1 VTSLVTMR
9 VCPKCSAELK
19 AGDPSG
25 LCPVC
30 LLAGAIGADFTSSEP
45 NAPTVSLHTPELAE
59 ADSFGPY
66 RILGLLGEG
75 GMGTV
80 YLAEQ
85 TEPIRRRVALKVVK
99 LGMDTNQVLARF
111 NHERQALAL
120 MAHSNIAGILDAGA
134 SSRGRPFFVM
144 DYIEGTSITACCDQ
158 RRLTTAQRLELFL
171 PVCRAVQH
179 AHNKGVIHRDI
190 KPSNVLV
197 TEEDG
202 KPVPK
207 VIDFGIARAIEAGD
221 AGNTL
226 ATQFGQMVGTP
237 EYASPEQAD
246 VVAGEIGAATDV
258 YSLGVLLYELLIGA
272 VPFDGALF
280 RKAGFAERLRIIREE
295 EAPSLVQRLGALG
308 PATAEIAARRGTDAV
323 SLRKLMAGDLNRIVK
338 KALEKSPQQRYASPS
353 ELAAD
358 VERHLNGEPVR
369 GWSPRR
375 IWPARRSV
383 AAVAAILVLT
393 PAAWFIQRARGSRPQ
408 AKIAGTVVL
417 SDVENDTGDPLFDR
431 AFHQSIGFELQ
442 RSTNLSVLPDGR
454 VAETLSEMRKTPS
467 TRLTSEIAR
476 EICQRTASAAFIES
490 ALSNVGSGY
499 LLTLRARNCIAGDL
513 VDEEQSRAA
522 GKDDVLNE
530 LRRLTTRLQTKSVA
544 SFAALQKKA
553 APLDAATT
561 SSLEALKSFTAAR
574 HRQYEGRTDAFL
586 LYKKAIE
593 LDPEFAFAYASLGR
607 AYADHGEQNLAVEY
621 IRKAYNL
628 RGIVSDKESFYITY
642 NYDRE
647 VLRNL
652 ELCRQVCES
661 WIAKYPAELF
671 PHGLLSGVT
680 STGTAQ
686 YEKAIGEAE
695 KAIRMDPDFNIG
707 YDNIAFAYLCLNRP
721 EEAKATLQ
729 RAAQRKLPSKD
740 YLRLLFFAAFLNRDR
755 SAMDKAGAELA
766 VEAPYGDS
774 DHYESLVAA
783 YEGRLRQARQAS
795 IQAVTLARQA
805 HLPGRAALF
814 EGGAAVREALYGH
827 PEEASRH
834 SSVVKQLAGGR
845 DADFPPAFALALS
858 RKTPAA
864 LISVLTMV
872 THMEK
877 EYPEDTCVRFS
888 YSPALRALLA
898 INEGR
903 PEKAIELLTVSKV
916 YELAQTGASVY
927 ASYGALYPTYVRGLA
942 YRQLHKNREA
952 AAEFQRML
960 DHPGLLLA
968 DAIGPAARLQLARAL
983 RDAGETARAKAAYGD
998 FLALWKDAD
1007 QDIPLLQQARA
1018 EFASL

>member
-1 VTSLVTMR
+1 VTPLVTMR
-9 VCPKCSAELK
+9 VCPKCSAGLR
-19 AGDPSG
+19 AGDPAG

-30 LLAGAIGADFTSSEP
+30 LLAGAIGADFTSGEP
-45 NAPTVSLHTPELAE
+45 NAPTLSIHMTELAE
-59 ADSFGPY
+59 GDSFGPY

-120 MAHSNIAGILDAGA
+120 MKHSNIAGILDAGA

-202 KPVPK
+202 KLVPK

-246 VVAGEIGAATDV
+246 VVAGEISAATDV
-258 YSLGVLLYELLIGA
+258 YSLGVLLYELLIGT

-295 EAPSLVQRLGALG
+295 EAPSLVQRLSDLG
-308 PATAEIAARRGTDAV
+308 PATSEIAARRGTDAV
-323 SLRKLMAGDLNRIVK
+323 TLRKLLAGDLNRVVK
-338 KALEKSPQQRYASPS
+338 KALEKSPQHRYASPS

-358 VERHLNGEPVR
+358 IERHLKGEPVLAGPSSR
-369 GWSPRR
+369 IGRPRKLL
-375 IWPARRSV
+375 PGA
-383 AAVAAILVLT
+383 
-393 PAAWFIQRARGSRPQ
+393 PAAR
-408 AKIAGTVVL
+408 IASTVVL
-417 SDVENDTGDPLFDR
+417 CDFTNETGDRSFDSLFP
-431 AFHQSIGFELQ
+431 QTIGFELQ
-442 RSTNLSVLPDGR
+442 RSNRIDVLPEGR
-454 VAETLSEMRKTPS
+454 VAQTLAEMRKPAGTRVTP
-467 TRLTSEIAR
+467 EVAR
-476 EICQRTASAAFIES
+476 ELCQRTGSAAFIES
-490 ALSNVGSGY
+490 SLAKTGSGY
-499 LLTLRARNCIAGDL
+499 LLTLSARDCTAGNL
-513 VDEEQSRAA
+513 VDQEQSRAA
-522 GKDDVLNE
+522 GRNDVLDE
-530 LRRLTTRLQTKSVA
+530 LRRLMIKLQAKSAA
-544 SFAALQKKA
+544 SFAALQKNA
-553 APLDAATT
+553 VRLDAATT

-574 HRQYEGRTDAFL
+574 RRHFGGRADAFF
-586 LYKKAIE
+586 LYGRAIE
-593 LDPEFAFAYASLGR
+593 LDPEFALAYAWLGR
-607 AYADHGEQNLAVEY
+607 AYADHGEQNLAVGN
-621 IRKAYNL
+621 IRKAHSL
-628 RGIVSDKESFYITY
+628 LGIVSDKESFFITF

-661 WIAKYPAELF
+661 WITRYPDELF

-686 YEKAIGEAE
+686 YEKAIQEGE
-695 KAIRMDPDFNIG
+695 KAIGMDAAFSIG
-707 YDNIAFAYLCLNRP
+707 YANVALAYLCLNRP
-721 EEAKATLQ
+721 EEAKSTLQ
-729 RAAQRKLPSKD
+729 RAAQRALPSKD
-740 YLRLLFFAAFLNRDR
+740 YLRLLFFAAFLERDR
-755 SAMDKAGAELA
+755 AAMDKAGAELA
-766 VEAPYGDS
+766 VEAPYGES
-774 DHYESLVAA
+774 EHCESLVSA

-795 IQAVTLARQA
+795 TQAVTLARQA
-805 HLPGRAALF
+805 HLVERAALF
-814 EGGAAVREALYGH
+814 EGAAAVREALYGH

-834 SSVVKQLAGGR
+834 SSVVAQFAGGR
-845 DADFPPAFALALS
+845 DVDFPPAFALALS
-858 RKTPAA
+858 GKSPAA
-864 LISVLTMV
+864 LTLV
-872 THMEK
+872 TRMET

-898 INEGR
+898 INEDR

-916 YELAQTGASVY
+916 YELAQTGVSVY
-927 ASYGALYPTYVRGLA
+927 YYYGALYPTYVRGLA

-952 AAEFQRML
+952 AAEFQRIL

-968 DAIGPAARLQLARAL
+968 DPIGPSARLQLARAL
-983 RDAGETARAKAAYGD
+983 RDAGEAARAKAAYGD